1 MTSNGS
7 VSSEK
12 DEGLSGEKM
21 RELKSLRPHH
31 ESEQHDMY
39 VEALKQ
45 AVRQREVTN
54 IALSGPYGVGKSSIL
69 QGFRKHHPDA
79 IFISLSTLG
88 FSEPTESK
96 STQSSDGAI
105 SPQTNQIQER
115 DCQATA
121 LSEASKQ
128 VACIAI

>member
-12 DEGLSGEKM
+12 DEGLSSENM

-39 VEALKQ
+39 VKALNQ

-69 QGFRKHHPDA
+69 QGFRKGPDGKYRDDT
-79 IFISLSTLG
+79 IIISLSTLG
-88 FSEPTESK
+88 FSKTDRLEVS
-96 STQSSDGAI
+96 
-105 SPQTNQIQER
+105 
-115 DCQATA
+115 
-121 LSEASKQ
+121 
-128 VACIAI
+128 

>member
-12 DEGLSGEKM
+12 DEGLSRENM

-39 VEALKQ
+39 VKALKQ

-69 QGFRKHHPDA
+69 QGFRKHHPLTWL
-79 IFISLSTLG
+79 IVGWLG
-88 FSEPTESK
+88 CL
-96 STQSSDGAI
+96 GAGCCW
-105 SPQTNQIQER
+105 
-115 DCQATA
+115 DCGGCVGWGAH
-121 LSEASKQ
+121 
-128 VACIAI
+128 